1 MQTTVAVTHDVGKP
15 FELMEVSLSD
25 ELRFGEVRVKLAAT
39 GLCHTD
45 LSVRDG
51 YLPFA
56 MPAVLGHEGSGV
68 VEAVGDGVQKVAPG
82 DHVVLTYPH
91 CGVCDQCQSGKP
103 TYCPKTQQWIFSGT
117 GKRDTSLLSSD
128 KFENLSSAFM
138 GQSSFSNY
146 ALVTEDG
153 VVKVDKDVPI
163 ELLGPLGCG
172 FQTGAGAVLRSLSV
186 PLGSSLAVFGS
197 GSVGMAA
204 IMAAKVSGVA
214 EIIAVDII
222 QNRLKQALELGAT
235 HTVNAKEADPVE
247 AIKEITG
254 GRGAAYSLWA
264 NGVPEV
270 LSQAFRC
277 LSQTGICGV
286 VGVAPMGSKLEIDIY
301 ELFKGKTIRGILA
314 GDTIPDILIPQLIDL
329 YQQGRFPLDE
339 IVKYYEFKDINNAAK
354 DLEEG
359 RTIKPI
365 LKFN

>member
-1 MQTTVAVTHDVGKP
+1 
-15 FELMEVSLSD
+15 
-25 ELRFGEVRVKLAAT
+25 
-39 GLCHTD
+39 
-45 LSVRDG
+45 
-51 YLPFA
+51 
-56 MPAVLGHEGSGV
+56 
-68 VEAVGDGVQKVAPG
+68 
-82 DHVVLTYPH
+82 
-91 CGVCDQCQSGKP
+91 
-103 TYCPKTQQWIFSGT
+103 
-117 GKRDTSLLSSD
+117 
-128 KFENLSSAFM
+128 M